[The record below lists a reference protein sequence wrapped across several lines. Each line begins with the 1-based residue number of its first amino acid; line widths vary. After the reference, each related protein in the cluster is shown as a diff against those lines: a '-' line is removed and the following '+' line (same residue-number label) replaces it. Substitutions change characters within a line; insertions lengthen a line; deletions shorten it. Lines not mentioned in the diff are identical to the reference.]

1 MDLHPIDKMIADLE
15 SIGALDSSGNMSP
28 EEVSELGAD
37 YIIASSPRIK
47 PPGSLEKRVFA
58 RIHDQPARVTT
69 DPAGRILE
77 INPAFS
83 GLCGFSF
90 AEIAG
95 RKPGSFLQGPETDP
109 EAVEVIREAVK
120 RESGCTTTLVNYHKD
135 GTRYLVR
142 IEIEPLRDGSGRLL
156 GFRATETK
164 IS

>member
-1 MDLHPIDKMIADLE
+1 MDLHLIDKMIADLE
-15 SIGALDSSGNMSP
+15 SIGALDTSGHISP
-28 EEVSELGAD
+28 EEVMELGAD
-37 YIIASSPRIK
+37 YIIASSPRMK
-47 PPGSLEKRVFA
+47 PPGTLEKRVLA

-69 DPAGRILE
+69 DSSGRILE

-90 AEIAG
+90 AEVAG

-109 EAVEVIREAVK
+109 AAVEVIREAVN
-120 RESGCTTTLVNYHKD
+120 RGAGCVTTLVNYHKD
-135 GTRYLVR
+135 GSRYLVR
-142 IEIEPLRDGSGRLL
+142 IEIEPLRDDEGRLL